1 MFQVPE
7 RNTGEDVYLTANRW
21 INIAAAV
28 LILLCTG
35 SIYAF
40 SVLAGPLALARGWT
54 PQEISLAFTISTA
67 VCPIPMII
75 AGKIVDKGYAREAI
89 LVGGVLF
96 GLAYVGMGYFSSLTG
111 LYLGYGVVGGVGMSV
126 AYAGALG
133 NAARYFPDKRGMATG
148 LVTAGNGAAA
158 LISAPLAQAMI
169 DSQGVLSTVR
179 TLGIGFIVIA
189 IICGVISR
197 TARSDYRPAGWT
209 PPVKTGKEA
218 SGSDWKQMLASPMF
232 YLMLSLMAAGAVSGL
247 MIAANASQV
256 GQNMFAITS
265 SAAALYVGF
274 YAASN
279 AAGRFI
285 WGSVSDRIGCP
296 NSLVIIFILVA
307 LMLLLLIN
315 ATSTLGFVIAICGIG
330 VSFGGVMGVFPS
342 MVSQRF
348 GARYFGVNYGIMFT
362 GYAIAATVGPRLGA
376 SMAARN
382 NGDFSDAFGIAIVI
396 CLVGTALAILLS
408 RNLSNW
414 SKAQA

>member
-1 MFQVPE
+1 M
-7 RNTGEDVYLTANRW
+7 TSNRW

-28 LILLCTG
+28 LSLLCTG

-40 SVLAGPLALARGWT
+40 SVLAGPLAQARGWT
-54 PQEISLAFTISTA
+54 PEQISLAFTISTA
-67 VCPIPMII
+67 ICPIPMII

-96 GLAYVGMGYFSSLTG
+96 GLSFVCMSHVTSLAG
-111 LYLGYGVVGGVGMSV
+111 LYIGYGLLAGIGMSA

-158 LISAPLAQAMI
+158 LISAPLAQSMI
-169 DSQGVLSTVR
+169 ASDGVLSAIN
-179 TLGIGFIVIA
+179 TLGIGFVVVGIF
-189 IICGVISR
+189 CGVVSR
-197 TARSDYRPAGWT
+197 SAPNDYRPTGWV
-209 PPVKTGKEA
+209 PPVTSGKPVL
-218 SGSDWKQMLASPMF
+218 GSDWKQMLSSPMF

-265 SAAALYVGF
+265 AAAALYVGF

-285 WGSVSDRIGCP
+285 WGAISDRIGCP
-296 NSLVIIFILVA
+296 NALVMIFILVA

-315 ATSTLGFVIAICGIG
+315 ATSTLGFVVAICGIG
-330 VSFGGVMGVFPS
+330 ISFGGVMGVFPS
-342 MVSQRF
+342 LVSQRF
-348 GARYFGVNYGIMFT
+348 GARYFGVNYGIMFS
-362 GYAIAATVGPRLGA
+362 GYAIAAAVGPRLGA
-376 SMAARN
+376 SVAAQH
-382 NGDFSDAFGIAIVI
+382 NGDFSNAFWIAIVI
-396 CLVGTALAILLS
+396 CLAGAALAILLS
-408 RNLSNW
+408 RNLSRW